1 MIYNSNVT
9 LGERSI
15 HLRKK
20 FPKLTN
26 SESEMM
32 EVLWKASRPLTS
44 SKIVALSEGQT
55 WKPSYVHILINSLL
69 KKEMIEVAGFEQST
83 KNYARTFQP
92 TMSRDE
98 YIAGTVQETM
108 SESAISALFA
118 AFVDTT
124 ADEALIDE
132 LFKKLEQ
139 RKKELESKEDQE
151 N

>member
-1 MIYNSNVT
+1 M
-9 LGERSI
+9 
-15 HLRKK
+15 RKK

-108 SESAISALFA
+108 SESAIFA

-132 LFKKLEQ
+132 LSKKLEQ